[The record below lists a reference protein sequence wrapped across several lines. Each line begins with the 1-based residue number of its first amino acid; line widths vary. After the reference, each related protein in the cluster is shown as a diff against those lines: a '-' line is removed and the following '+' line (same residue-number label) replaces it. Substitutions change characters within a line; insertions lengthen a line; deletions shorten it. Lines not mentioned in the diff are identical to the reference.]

1 MERGEEERR
10 SGDED
15 CCIFRTATVVEARQ
29 GQEPTARVGI
39 TQRRWRQLRLANIF
53 TVFDIVLRNLTVDGI

>member
-1 MERGEEERR
+1 MERGEEKRR

-15 CCIFRTATVVEARQ
+15 CCIFRTATVVEASQ

-39 TQRRWRQLRLANIF
+39 TQRQLRLANIF
-53 TVFDIVLRNLTVDGI
+53 AVFDIVLRNLTVDGI

>member
-39 TQRRWRQLRLANIF
+39 TQRLLRLANIF
-53 TVFDIVLRNLTVDGI
+53 AVFDIVLRNLTVDGI

>member
-1 MERGEEERR
+1 MERGEEERG

-39 TQRRWRQLRLANIF
+39 TQRQLRLANIF
-53 TVFDIVLRNLTVDGI
+53 AVFDIVLRNLTVDGI

>member
-1 MERGEEERR
+1 MERGEEERS

-29 GQEPTARVGI
+29 GQEPTARVEI
-39 TQRRWRQLRLANIF
+39 TQRRQLRLANIF
-53 TVFDIVLRNLTVDGI
+53 AVFDIVLRNLTVDGI

>member
-39 TQRRWRQLRLANIF
+39 TQRQLRLANIF
-53 TVFDIVLRNLTVDGI
+53 AVFDIVLRNLTVDGI

>member
-1 MERGEEERR
+1 MERGEEERS
-10 SGDED
+10 SGDEN

-39 TQRRWRQLRLANIF
+39 TQRQLRLANIF
-53 TVFDIVLRNLTVDGI
+53 AVFDIVLRNLTVDGI